1 MILSLIIVPLVSLIT
16 PKPDGTIMDEVF
28 GCYDEKVQVSR
39 KNALED

>member
-1 MILSLIIVPLVSLIT
+1 MILSLIIVPVVSLIT
-16 PKPDGTIMDEVF
+16 AKPDDSKMHEIF